1 MITTIPFSGFYC
13 TLHESALDDAIEQMF
28 STDGCVVNNG
38 LADRAQFECSW
49 GDVRKAYAKEYAE
62 QFSREFDIPLEFD
75 SMESPK
81 YYNFTTDRIFCRV
94 PLEVC
99 IRLES
104 ELPDNALADQARDMF
119 TSRDGFS
126 SFYSPDIDEW
136 GDIAEWDHNQIG
148 CLIEAYVLHQNP
160 DFDQY
165 AEYALMDDAQC
176 NGVVWN
182 WIDESTP
189 NMGRLHKVFNYLEQR
204 AKRA

>member
-13 TLHESALDDAIEQMF
+13 TLHESALDDAVEQMF
-28 STDGCVVNNG
+28 STDGCVVNHG
-38 LADRAQFECSW
+38 LVDRAQFECEW
-49 GDVRKAYAKEYAE
+49 RDVMKAYAKEYAE
-62 QFSREFDIPLEFD
+62 QFSREFNIPLEFE

-104 ELPDNALADQARDMF
+104 ELPDNALADQAREMF
-119 TSRDGFS
+119 TSRDGFT
-126 SFYSPDIDEW
+126 SFYSPDVDKW

-165 AEYALMDDAQC
+165 AEYALMESAQC
-176 NGVVWN
+176 NGKVWN
-182 WIDESTP
+182 WIDDSTP
-189 NMGRLHKVFNYLEQR
+189 NMGRLHKVFSYLEQR
-204 AKRA
+204 AERA

>member
-13 TLHESALDDAIEQMF
+13 TLHESALDDAVEQMF
-28 STDGCVVNNG
+28 STDGCVVNHG
-38 LADRAQFECSW
+38 LFDRAQFECEW
-49 GDVRKAYAKEYAE
+49 RDVMKAYAKEYSE
-62 QFSREFDIPLEFD
+62 QFSREFNIPLEFD

-104 ELPDNALADQARDMF
+104 ELPDNALADQAREMF
-119 TSRDGFS
+119 TSRDGFT
-126 SFYSPDIDEW
+126 SFYSADIDEW

-165 AEYALMDDAQC
+165 AEYALMEDAQC
-176 NGVVWN
+176 NGQVWEWIEGNTPSMSRLYKVWN
-182 WIDESTP
+182 
-189 NMGRLHKVFNYLEQR
+189 YLNDR
-204 AKRA
+204 AERA